1 MYVRGTVFQYKKMG
15 TYIRH
20 KVSSEELL
28 LVEHDTIFVVVRK
41 KPIAELV
48 YVLEIEEALYA
59 I

>member
-1 MYVRGTVFQYKKMG
+1 MG

>member
-1 MYVRGTVFQYKKMG
+1 MG

-28 LVEHDTIFVVVRK
+28 LVEHNTILVVVREN
-41 KPIAELV
+41 PVIDLV
-48 YVLEIEEALYA
+48 YVIEIEEALDA